1 MFSKAADTAAST
13 AIRSNLSRRSFGG
26 GGLLKKFPNFPRK
39 AFKIFTQYFSERPKM
54 TSHSG
59 KARKAKTTKGK
70 IESTKGEKMNLKKQI
85 AVIVLALTATTS
97 PVWSQDKQALQS
109 PTAQSLQGTW
119 RVTGTVVDCITGQDI
134 FSFPRIETFHQGGT
148 YTGYGVP
155 PGSEPG
161 QGTEYGV
168 WQREPGSQ
176 NYLVRVV
183 AYSYTAEGDFDGRVE
198 ATTTV
203 HLTSANSFEY
213 SATIQFFDADG
224 NLVFTGCFRAT
235 GTRFE

>member
-1 MFSKAADTAAST
+1 
-13 AIRSNLSRRSFGG
+13 
-26 GGLLKKFPNFPRK
+26 
-39 AFKIFTQYFSERPKM
+39 
-54 TSHSG
+54 
-59 KARKAKTTKGK
+59 
-70 IESTKGEKMNLKKQI
+70 MNLKRQI

-97 PVWSQDKQALQS
+97 AVWSQDRQALPS
-109 PTAQSLQGTW
+109 PTAQNLQGTW
-119 RVTGTVVDCITGQDI
+119 RVTRTGVDCITGEE
-134 FSFPRIETFHQGGT
+134 FPSFPAITTYNQGGT
-148 YTGYGVP
+148 STGYEVP
-155 PGSEPG
+155 PGEDPG

-176 NYLVRVV
+176 NYSRRAVGY
-183 AYSYTAEGDFDGRVE
+183 AYTAEGDFEARVE
-198 ATTTV
+198 ATDTL

>member
-1 MFSKAADTAAST
+1 
-13 AIRSNLSRRSFGG
+13 
-26 GGLLKKFPNFPRK
+26 
-39 AFKIFTQYFSERPKM
+39 
-54 TSHSG
+54 
-59 KARKAKTTKGK
+59 
-70 IESTKGEKMNLKKQI
+70 MNLKKQI

-134 FSFPRIETFHQGGT
+134 FSFPRIETFNQGGT

-155 PGSEPG
+155 PGSDPG

-183 AYSYTAEGDFDGRVE
+183 AYRYTADGDFDGRVE
-198 ATTTV
+198 ATDHESISPAPTA
-203 HLTSANSFEY
+203 SSS

-224 NLVFTGCFRAT
+224 NLVFTGCVRAT

>member
-155 PGSEPG
+155 PGSDPG

-198 ATTTV
+198 ATQALQRTTV
-203 HLTSANSFEY
+203 DSFTS
-213 SATIQFFDADG
+213 TGTVQIFDADG
-224 NLVFTGCFRAT
+224 NLLFTFCGHSE
-235 GTRFE
+235 GTRFQ

>member
-1 MFSKAADTAAST
+1 
-13 AIRSNLSRRSFGG
+13 
-26 GGLLKKFPNFPRK
+26 
-39 AFKIFTQYFSERPKM
+39 
-54 TSHSG
+54 
-59 KARKAKTTKGK
+59 
-70 IESTKGEKMNLKKQI
+70 MNLKKQI

-97 PVWSQDKQALQS
+97 PVWSQDRQALPS
-109 PTAQSLQGTW
+109 PTAHTLQGTW
-119 RVTGTVVDCITGQDI
+119 RVTRTGVDCITGEE
-134 FSFPRIETFHQGGT
+134 FPSFPAITTYNQGGT
-148 YTGYGVP
+148 STGYEVP
-155 PGSEPG
+155 PGEDPG

-198 ATTTV
+198 ATTAV

-224 NLVFTGCFRAT
+224 NLVFTGCARET